1 MPRRDTPQAQEGPA
15 LPPFRAEL
23 RVRAEDPR
31 GWQLL
36 GETLAVWLEQR
47 GSRRLAVVC
56 IGTDRSTG
64 DALGPLVGT
73 LLARSGEVARYEV
86 VLLGTLDEPV
96 HAGNLDQAIA
106 RLAALETGTTVLA
119 VDACLGRSEN
129 VGSIS
134 AGRGALQPGAGVNKS
149 LPAVGHLFVTGTVN
163 VGGFMEYFVLQNTRL
178 GLVLRMAE
186 AIAAG
191 IALAARLHFARPGP
205 ARAAGGVPVAL
216 RATRDLRPGG
226 DEAPAAP
233 STARRVP
240 AGAGWTAPA
249 PAGTVPAGGKSGGP
263 GCSGAGA
270 DGAVEGRPPAGEPVP
285 GRPDS
290 TAPLLLTLSLVAAS
304 QRPGTTSGDT
314 AEATAGSSAAQ
325 G

>member
-1 MPRRDTPQAQEGPA
+1 MARREVPQAQEGPA

-23 RVRAEDPR
+23 RVRAEDPQ

-36 GETLAVWLEQR
+36 GETLATWLRQR
-47 GSRRLAVVC
+47 ASRRLAVVC

-73 LLARSGEVARYEV
+73 LLARSGELPAGTVT
-86 VLLGTLDEPV
+86 LMGTLEEPV

-106 RLAALETGTTVLA
+106 RLATLEPGTTVLA

-191 IALAARLHFARPGP
+191 IALATRLHFGTWELGPGAAGARPWTVGGGHGEPPGSPVRPGVEVGDSLGSGRGAGGEEEPVSGWPGRAAQGTGTGPGRRGSAAHALPADVSRPAAASTPGAPGRSGAAAAP
-205 ARAAGGVPVAL
+205 ARATP
-216 RATRDLRPGG
+216 
-226 DEAPAAP
+226 
-233 STARRVP
+233 
-240 AGAGWTAPA
+240 
-249 PAGTVPAGGKSGGP
+249 
-263 GCSGAGA
+263 
-270 DGAVEGRPPAGEPVP
+270 
-285 GRPDS
+285 
-290 TAPLLLTLSLVAAS
+290 LTLRLVAAS
-304 QRPGTTSGDT
+304 RR
-314 AEATAGSSAAQ
+314 
-325 G
+325 